1 LSNDD
6 FIQKYN
12 INYYLSGYK
21 YEYFRHFSFIV
32 FIGILPLYVINLDAV
47 SLFADSSFTVFS
59 DFEFVLYD
67 VVILYFRQD
76 IFNTGTELVALHQN
90 EGITAPFRQR
100 LYIKAL
106 LKVNTEPLDSP
117 CEKGD
122 V

>member
-1 LSNDD
+1 M
-6 FIQKYN
+6 
-12 INYYLSGYK
+12 GA
-21 YEYFRHFSFIV
+21 IV
-32 FIGILPLYVINLDAV
+32 FGELGIDGGW
-47 SLFADSSFTVFS
+47 
-59 DFEFVLYD
+59 FEEAEEWRD
-67 VVILYFRQD
+67 H
-76 IFNTGTELVALHQN
+76 TLHQN

>member
-1 LSNDD
+1 MILRVIFMPNSESLLDHLQ
-6 FIQKYN
+6 FFFKHKHTPSF
-12 INYYLSGYK
+12 YLQVS
-21 YEYFRHFSFIV
+21 
-32 FIGILPLYVINLDAV
+32 PL
-47 SLFADSSFTVFS
+47 
-59 DFEFVLYD
+59 
-67 VVILYFRQD
+67 
-76 IFNTGTELVALHQN
+76 IFDKTLHQN